1 MNDAKGR
8 PIGVGDCIATLDL
21 HIVEGE
27 VREGAILG
35 KVIEIFAGDDHE
47 EVACIGDGI
56 SYEGGEIITLGGY
69 VWVICLD
76 CNSPWVKDVNHD
88 EEVCPFCESS
98 SYVHD
103 RAASPGSVTTCR

>member
-8 PIGVGDCIATLDL
+8 PIEVGDCVATPNL
-21 HIVEGE
+21 HVVEGE

-35 KVIEIFAGDDHE
+35 EVLEITEDLVHL
-47 EVACIGDGI
+47 GDGI
-56 SYEGGEIITLGGY
+56 TYEGSEIITLGGY

-76 CNSPWVKDVNHD
+76 CNTPWVKDVNHD

-98 SYVHD
+98 RYEHD
-103 RAASPGSVTTCR
+103 RLASPESVATCR